1 MKLAEKLLSEERET
15 ILTYSDSDKKWHI
28 YTAVPAHMRKFDK
41 LGYQCIK
48 TQFYSDNTVESKEYE
63 VPKFAI
69 SFRKPEK
76 IKRELSEE
84 QRQAM
89 VERMKAMQEAKHSKV

>member
-1 MKLAEKLLSEERET
+1 MDTKIIKKLLTKNSVDD
-15 ILTYSDSDKKWHI
+15 LTD
-28 YTAVPAHMRKFDK
+28 ALLNVMR
-41 LGYQCIK
+41 
-48 TQFYSDNTVESKEYE
+48 YSDNTVESKEYE

-89 VERMKAMQEAKHSKV
+89 VERMKAVQEAKHSKV